1 MTRLNIGATF
11 GCLAALTAAAG
22 AGPVMAQDK
31 PTLRVWS
38 GAQPPAN
45 WVDPRAE
52 GRYVARAPAD
62 AAETRRIE
70 RLMDRVFDAYPPSNR
85 LMTILGTSGPEFQPS
100 QPSGRSS
107 YGILLRLE
115 DDEPT
120 AFSGYCGQSGPSRYL
135 TAPAEWFD
143 RTGNGDWLT
152 AYPELSLAMAVGW
165 KQVHG
170 HCQDMPGMT
179 TLARGQSGAAT
190 PASLALN
197 GLGAKATEQVD
208 KLPLAF
214 DF

>member
-85 LMTILGTSGPEFQPS
+85 LMTILGTSGPEFQQS

-120 AFSGYCGQSGPSRYL
+120 AFSGYCGQSGSSRYL
-135 TAPAEWFD
+135 TDVP
-143 RTGNGDWLT
+143 
-152 AYPELSLAMAVGW
+152 PS
-165 KQVHG
+165 
-170 HCQDMPGMT
+170 
-179 TLARGQSGAAT
+179 
-190 PASLALN
+190 
-197 GLGAKATEQVD
+197 
-208 KLPLAF
+208 
-214 DF
+214 